1 MTDAADREPPAPRS
15 PAESSDPT
23 GDPEWPLLLRYL
35 QLARGIDLH
44 GYKPNTLA
52 RRIRKRMAMV
62 GVPGFAGYRDYL
74 EAHPDEFGTLFDT
87 ILINV
92 TGFFRDPPAWEA
104 VRTLALPEIV
114 ASRPAGEPIRV
125 WSAGCASGEEAY
137 TLAMLFAEQLGLER
151 VRNQVTVYGTDV
163 DEDALNIGRRAVYSP
178 AQVAGVP
185 AELLE
190 RYFEQADGLYRLS
203 PELRRQVIFGSHD
216 LLGDAPISRVD
227 LLVCRNTLMYF
238 NAETQAR
245 VLERFHFALKE
256 GGFLLLGRAESLV
269 AQADAF
275 TPADSRHRL
284 SRKAARGSRDPF
296 AAAGADP
303 PPGSPRAGI
312 VVVDRELVVLAWN
325 REAGALWG
333 VRAAEAAGRHLLALP
348 IGLPVEQL
356 RETLRAC
363 LDGQHPGQ
371 QLSIDAVNRRGK
383 AVRCTVGI
391 RPLLGADDSIRGAI
405 LLMEEAEAPA

>member
-1 MTDAADREPPAPRS
+1 MTDAPDREPPAPS
-15 PAESSDPT
+15 NPAESSEPT
-23 GDPEWPLLLRYL
+23 GDPGWPLLLRYL

-52 RRIRKRMAMV
+52 RRIRKRMATI
-62 GVPGFAGYRDYL
+62 GVPTFAGYRDYL
-74 EAHPDEFGTLFDT
+74 AGRQDEFGALFDT

-114 ASRPAGEPIRV
+114 ASRPAPDPIRV

-151 VRNQVTVYGTDV
+151 FRDQVTIYGTDV
-163 DEDALNIGRRAVYSP
+163 DEEALTTARRAVYSP
-178 AQVAGVP
+178 GQVAGVP

-190 RYFEQADGLYRLS
+190 RYFEPADGFYRFS
-203 PELRRQVIFGSHD
+203 PELRRQMIFGGHD

-227 LLVCRNTLMYF
+227 LLACRNTLMYF

-245 VLERFHFALKE
+245 VLDRFHFALSE
-256 GGFLLLGRAESLV
+256 GGFLLLGRAESLMT
-269 AQADAF
+269 QADAF
-275 TPADSRHRL
+275 TPVDPRHRL
-284 SRKAARGSRDPF
+284 SRKAARGSRGRF
-296 AAAGADP
+296 GAAGSDP
-303 PPGSPRAGI
+303 PPSGSRAGI
-312 VVVDRELVVLAWN
+312 VIVDRELVVLAWN

-333 VRAAEAAGRHLLALP
+333 VQAAEASGRHLLALHT
-348 IGLPVEQL
+348 GLPVEPL
-356 RETLRAC
+356 REALRDC
-363 LDGQHPGQ
+363 VDGRSAGRQVP
-371 QLSIDAVNRRGK
+371 IDGVNRRGK
-383 AVRCTVGI
+383 TIKCTIGI

-405 LLMEEAEAPA
+405 LLMEEAERQA